1 MMRLRQ
7 LSLPL
12 KRMMNSTG
20 GFIGARGVLLL
31 PLLLMSLNACSSSKQ
46 SEGLGVYPK
55 AVGVADETSAIQS
68 LRTITTAEAQLKA
81 ATGAYGN
88 FEELVQAGFL
98 DNRFAGATPN
108 VRGYQFTIMP
118 NDSGF
123 TINADPQTSANQP
136 TTGTRHFFFSSVDNT
151 IHASPDR
158 VASSSDPAI

>member
-1 MMRLRQ
+1 MIRLRQ

-12 KRMMNSTG
+12 NRWMNSTV
-20 GFIGARGVLLL
+20 GFIGARGVLLV
-31 PLLLMSLNACSSSKQ
+31 PLLVISLNACSSSKQ

-55 AVGVADETSAIQS
+55 AVGLADETSAIQS
-68 LRTITTAEAQLKA
+68 LRTIATAEGQLKA
-81 ATGAYGN
+81 ATGTYGN

-98 DNRFAGATPN
+98 DNRFAGAMPN

-136 TTGTRHFFFSSVDNT
+136 TTGSRHFCFSSADNT

-158 VASSSDPAI
+158 AASSSNPAI

>member
-1 MMRLRQ
+1 MQLRQ

-12 KRMMNSTG
+12 NRMMNSIG
-20 GFIGARGVLLL
+20 GFISARGVLLV
-31 PLLLMSLNACSSSKQ
+31 PLLVISLNACSSSKQ

-55 AVGVADETSAIQS
+55 AVGLADETSAIQS
-68 LRTITTAEAQLKA
+68 LRAIATAEGQLKA
-81 ATGAYGN
+81 ATGTYGN

-98 DNRFAGATPN
+98 DSRFAGATPN

-123 TINADPQTSANQP
+123 TISADPQTSANQP
-136 TTGTRHFFFSSVDNT
+136 TTGSRHFCFTSVDNT

-158 VASSSDPAI
+158 AASSGDPAI

>member
-1 MMRLRQ
+1 MMRLRR

-12 KRMMNSTG
+12 NRMMNSIAAPLGT
-20 GFIGARGVLLL
+20 RRVLLV
-31 PLLLMSLNACSSSKQ
+31 PLLVISLNACSSSKQ

-55 AVGVADETSAIQS
+55 AVGMADETSAIQS
-68 LRTITTAEAQLKA
+68 LRTIATAETQLKA
-81 ATGAYGN
+81 TSGAYGN
-88 FEELVQAGFL
+88 FDELVQAGFL
-98 DNRFAGATPN
+98 DARFAGATPN
-108 VRGYQFTIMP
+108 VRGYQFTIMT

-158 VASSSDPAI
+158 AASSSDPAI